1 MCCVAAGSL
10 AREAGTSRGVGRAR
24 GGWTSPRREREG
36 GRRAEGGHDAGA
48 HTYGPS
54 SLFLFPSSLSFLI
67 LFLSPLL
74 PPYPSSPSFSFL
86 SILALLSS
94 LLFSFLSFFLPSFPD
109 AHSER
114 ERGQRETGRQRQVDK
129 NRQRERKCRDRRC
142 VDRDTE

>member
-36 GRRAEGGHDAGA
+36 GRRAATTRE
-48 HTYGPS
+48 HTRTFFPFSPS
-54 SLFLFPSSLSFLI
+54 CLSFLP

>member
-1 MCCVAAGSL
+1 MLRRRWQPGSGGGDL
-10 AREAGTSRGVGRAR
+10 AWCRTR
-24 GGWTSPRREREG
+24 PRRLDEPAEG
-36 GRRAEGGHDAGA
+36 AGGRAEGGHDAGA

-54 SLFLFPSSLSFLI
+54 SIFLFPSSLSFLI